1 MSSAPQLTV
10 LAVDLRAHD
19 RADLDDDVVAGDLHR
34 TSFRRETVLRDG
46 TREDGVEV
54 RVCIGEHVGS
64 ASGLKD
70 GLPRIWFHHLDSHPA
85 IRVTIENR
93 AHSLPPSGKVFIA
106 IKIGMAQ
113 NSPNMQWLI

>member
-19 RADLDDDVVAGDLHR
+19 RADLDDDVVTGNLHR
-34 TSFRRETVLRDG
+34 TTFRRETILRDG

-64 ASGLKD
+64 ASSLAYGLV
-70 GLPRIWFHHLDSHPA
+70 IS
-85 IRVTIENR
+85 T
-93 AHSLPPSGKVFIA
+93 HSRQSG
-106 IKIGMAQ
+106 
-113 NSPNMQWLI
+113 